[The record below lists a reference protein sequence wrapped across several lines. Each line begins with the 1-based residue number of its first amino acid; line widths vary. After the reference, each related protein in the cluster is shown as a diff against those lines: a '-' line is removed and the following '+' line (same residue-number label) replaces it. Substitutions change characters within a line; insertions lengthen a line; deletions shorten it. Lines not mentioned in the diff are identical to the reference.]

1 MEKEATGKNKYFDYN
16 LLAIIVFLVC
26 FGLVMLYSTSSY
38 SAQLKF
44 GDSMYYFKR
53 QGLISLA
60 SLFVMFFVSK
70 IDYHIYARWAKKVY
84 WLSCKVTDFSE
95 ADYCRAYEQLS
106 PDRKAHID
114 RFQKP
119 ADRTRSLAGQLLVGK
134 LLSQLGLCATLHRDE
149 KGRPYLQGC
158 DYFVSIA
165 HCEDLVVCALDEKPV
180 GIDVEKIRPID
191 VAAAAR
197 HVCTPE
203 EHRYLQAGDSLTRF
217 YEIWT
222 GKEAWFKKQ
231 GTGIQNLRSV
241 NILPLER
248 QLHRI
253 EDYLIQII

>member
-1 MEKEATGKNKYFDYN
+1 M
-16 LLAIIVFLVC
+16 
-26 FGLVMLYSTSSY
+26 
-38 SAQLKF
+38 
-44 GDSMYYFKR
+44 
-53 QGLISLA
+53 
-60 SLFVMFFVSK
+60 
-70 IDYHIYARWAKKVY
+70 Y

-134 LLSQLGLCATLHRDE
+134 LLSQLGLCATLRRDE

-165 HCEDLVVCALDEKPV
+165 HCEDLVVCALAKEPV

-191 VAAAAR
+191 VEKACR

-203 EHRYLQAGDSLTRF
+203 ELAYLQDEPLTRF

-231 GTGIQNLRSV
+231 GTGIQNLKSV
-241 NILPLER
+241 NILPLKR
-248 QLHRI
+248 QLYRL
-253 EDYLIQII
+253 EDYIVQII